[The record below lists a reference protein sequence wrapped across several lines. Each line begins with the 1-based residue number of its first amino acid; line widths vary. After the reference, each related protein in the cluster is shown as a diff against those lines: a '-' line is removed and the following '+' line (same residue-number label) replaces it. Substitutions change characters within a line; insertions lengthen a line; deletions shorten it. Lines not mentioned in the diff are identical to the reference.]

1 MNMFSTAHGIKCT
14 INFTIMRTTIM
25 LKKNIGGNGMAVTS
39 LIILQARKRQV
50 ITRIS
55 KKWGNTMGVIN
66 KNWLLLLGYI
76 IIGANGTMSALQ
88 KGINIYPIIGAGVC
102 GIVMTAV
109 VLTVNLKKGRSKSST
124 LISMATAILLLLMYM
139 VYIITQYILQPS
151 EVVGKRIISRNT
163 WGKHVAGDKQKSKGK
178 KIIVKMYRRV
188 N

>member
-1 MNMFSTAHGIKCT
+1 
-14 INFTIMRTTIM
+14 
-25 LKKNIGGNGMAVTS
+25 MAVTS

-88 KGINIYPIIGAGVC
+88 KSISIYPIIGAGVC

-163 WGKHVAGDKQKSKGK
+163 WGKHVAGDKQKSKGTGDMMRVIK
-178 KIIVKMYRRV
+178 KCERASLQWQIRFYTRIHYGDKVEMNRHTSRR
-188 N
+188 